1 MPVRM
6 GNIIR
11 RGTISNEDEAI
22 KDKKM
27 LFLAFKLPY
36 VNQTLWFSN
45 LKGNFI
51 KFH

>member
-27 LFLAFKLPY
+27 LFLAFKLPLTKLY
-36 VNQTLWFSN
+36 DFL
-45 LKGNFI
+45 I
-51 KFH
+51 